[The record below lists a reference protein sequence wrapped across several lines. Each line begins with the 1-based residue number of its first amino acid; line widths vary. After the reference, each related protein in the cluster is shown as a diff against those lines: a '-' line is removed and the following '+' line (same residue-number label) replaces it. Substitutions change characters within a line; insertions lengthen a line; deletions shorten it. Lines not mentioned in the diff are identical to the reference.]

1 MRSLSIAA
9 TGMLAQQRNVEVV
22 SNNLANMNTTGY
34 MRRRT
39 EFHDLMYQSLRRVG
53 STSSDAGTII
63 PSGVQLGL
71 GVKLAAVY
79 RIHEQGNLSPTDN
92 TFDMAIQG
100 NGYFQVQMPD
110 GTTGYTRDGT
120 FQLNAEGQI
129 VTHDGYAVLPAITVP
144 DNAVDVVINTSGEV
158 QVKLDGQVDY
168 QNVGQLQ
175 IANFANDTGL
185 DSVGSNLYLETAS
198 SGGATTATP
207 GSAGYGTIL
216 QGFLETSNVNAV
228 EEISNL
234 ISAQR
239 AYEMNSKVITTSDEM
254 MRTVS
259 NLR

>member
-39 EFHDLMYQSLRRVG
+39 EFHDLLYQNLRRVG
-53 STSSDAGTII
+53 STSSDAGTIV

-79 RIHEQGNLSPTDN
+79 RIHEQGNLNPTDN
-92 TFDMAIQG
+92 TFDLALQG
-100 NGYFQVQMPD
+100 RGFFQVEMPNGD
-110 GTTGYTRDGT
+110 TSYTRDGT
-120 FQLNAEGQI
+120 FQLNADGAI
-129 VTHDGYAVLPAITVP
+129 VTHDGYPVLPNISVP
-144 DNAVDVVINTSGEV
+144 SNAVDVAVNASGEV
-158 QVKLDGQVDY
+158 LVKLDGQVAY
-168 QNVGQLQ
+168 SNVGQIQ
-175 IANFANDTGL
+175 TAIFPNDAGL
-185 DSVGSNLYLETAS
+185 ESIGSNLYLETPAS
-198 SGGATTATP
+198 GSATTGNP
-207 GSAGYGTIL
+207 GGTGYGTVL

-239 AYEMNSKVITTSDEM
+239 AYEMNSKVIQTSDDM
-254 MRTVS
+254 MGTLTQ
-259 NLR
+259 LR